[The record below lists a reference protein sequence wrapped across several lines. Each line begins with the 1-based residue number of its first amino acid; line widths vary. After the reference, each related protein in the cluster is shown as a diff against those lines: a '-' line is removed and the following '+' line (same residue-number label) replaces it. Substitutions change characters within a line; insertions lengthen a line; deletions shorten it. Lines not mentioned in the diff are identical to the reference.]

1 MAMLNSRMVVN
12 NVRDSK
18 RQYIVP
24 KDDVEE
30 GMEDVEDEMEDVE
43 DEMEDVEDEMEDV
56 ENDIENVEEE
66 MEDDKEDLE
75 NAEEDMDLLE
85 DSLEGEDREVRDG
98 MDVTGEVGDSLL
110 GESDDDEDQ
119 EEKELSE
126 TTDTEKKHDMDKAL
140 KRSKTPS
147 EEWQTVASLP
157 RGWKFRDFERPDKKG
172 RRVYIQDP
180 SGKIFPCRRLAL
192 RYLFSLTN

>member
-1 MAMLNSRMVVN
+1 MAMLNSRMGVN

-24 KDDVEE
+24 KDDDEQ
-30 GMEDVEDEMEDVE
+30 EDEDEMEDVE
-43 DEMEDVEDEMEDV
+43 D
-56 ENDIENVEEE
+56 E

-85 DSLEGEDREVRDG
+85 DSLEGEDREVGDG
-98 MDVTGEVGDSLL
+98 MDVTGEVGDNLLDESL
-110 GESDDDEDQ
+110 EDEDQ
-119 EEKELSE
+119 EEKDLSE
-126 TTDTEKKHDMDKAL
+126 TTDTEKKHDMDNAL
-140 KRSKTPS
+140 KSSKTPS
-147 EEWQTVASLP
+147 EVWQTVASLP

-172 RRVYIQDP
+172 RRVFIQDP

-192 RYLFSLTN
+192 RYFNFTN